1 MTDFFIKKQ
10 KKYWCEICRIFIEYN
25 RITIEH
31 HKNTSMHLDNMKRG
45 TKYQKMKREYNNYVK
60 DLREKQHYTNANNQF
75 MGKKRYEAEAEKHN
89 NTQLFNQI
97 KVEMIKKELKIQQ
110 NGGNQWKVFY
120 DKKYKN
126 VFYFNFATG
135 ESQWDKPDDCEITE
149 EEIQEVIEES
159 KKKIAKEKE
168 KHKEG
173 NAGEWVKIDRKTAN
187 QIFGKRQDDYY
198 EKLEKMTK
206 KINDK

>member
-45 TKYQKMKREYNNYVK
+45 TKYHKMKREYNNYVK
-60 DLREKQHYTNANNQF
+60 DLREKQIFNSNDASS
-75 MGKKRYEAEAEKHN
+75 KKMYEKQK

-97 KVEMIKKELKIQQ
+97 KVEMMQKELKLQES
-110 NGGNQWKVFY
+110 GGEQWKVFY
-120 DKKYKN
+120 DKKNKHA
-126 VFYFNFATG
+126 FFFNFITG
-135 ESQWDKPDDCEITE
+135 ESQWEKPEDCEITDE
-149 EEIQEVIEES
+149 EVEKVIEEA

-168 KHKEG
+168 KQKEG
-173 NAGEWVKIDRKTAN
+173 NVGPWEKIDRKTAN
-187 QIFGKRQDDYY
+187 LIFGKRQDDYY

-206 KINDK
+206 KNHEN